1 MTARS
6 LPESPTFTTASER
19 EVWQRVMKQL
29 PEGCVI
35 LPSLRIADR
44 HKDHEADLLVLMPD
58 SGIVVVEVKGSHVWH
73 DQGAWFIQRGE
84 AADRIYPV
92 DQSRDAQYALR
103 NYVESDPRWGS
114 RTRVR
119 WGHHVVLARTE
130 IDDDFATPD
139 LPRWRASGQN
149 DLPDLGSRLWDT
161 TSLHQKDARAP
172 THDDVDLIVDILGG
186 RLLPTRDV
194 AAIAADRE
202 EHAQRL
208 TLEQAN
214 LLKVTR
220 LLPRLEIRGGA
231 GSGKTVLAMHQ
242 ARELASGR
250 LADRKRRVAMVCY
263 SYGLASYLRREL
275 LVGQRSKQPSFVG
288 TFEDLGRRW
297 GLTDFGTRSDSA
309 FWEVELPRLMTE
321 RAASLAHD
329 EKFDAII
336 VDEAQDF
343 ADDWWLP
350 LLRALRDEEN
360 GSLYAYSDER
370 QRVFARFGRP
380 PVQLVPLVLDHNLR
394 NTRQIA
400 STFVP
405 LAPRGMELRGGDGPE
420 VTFVAASGEEA
431 LEVADEQVDALF
443 DEGWN
448 AGDIALI
455 TLGQRHPVQVE
466 RQESQG
472 QQGYWDTFWDGDD
485 IFYGHVL
492 GFKGMERRAIVL
504 CVNES
509 GTRDRA
515 AERLSVGLSRATD
528 RLIVV
533 GDPDVIAAMGGA
545 DVCRRLGLG

>member
-1 MTARS
+1 MAARS
-6 LPESPTFTTASER
+6 LPDSPTFVTASER
-19 EVWQRVMKQL
+19 EVWQRAQRQL
-29 PEGCVI
+29 PDDCIIV
-35 LPSLRIADR
+35 SSVRIADR
-44 HKDHEADLLVLMPD
+44 HKDHEADLVLLMPD
-58 SGIVVVEVKGSHVWH
+58 SGIVVVEVKGSHVWV
-73 DQGAWFIQRGE
+73 DNGQWFIQRREGP
-84 AADRIYPV
+84 DRIYPV
-92 DQSRDAQYALR
+92 DQARDAQYALR

-114 RTRVR
+114 RSRVR

-130 IDDDFATPD
+130 LDPEFATPN
-139 LPRWRASGQN
+139 LPRWRVSGKN
-149 DLPDLGSRLWDT
+149 DLSNLGERLWDT
-161 TSLHQKDARAP
+161 TSLHQKDARTP

-186 RLLPTRDV
+186 RLHPTKNPT
-194 AAIAADRE
+194 AIAADRE
-202 EHAQRL
+202 DHAQRL
-208 TLEQAN
+208 TMEQAN

-231 GSGKTVLAMHQ
+231 GSGKTVLATQQ

-250 LADRKRRVAMVCY
+250 RTGAKQRVAVVCY
-263 SYGLASYLRREL
+263 SSGLASHLRREL
-275 LVGQRSKQPSFVG
+275 LVGQRSKQPAFVG

-297 GLTDFGTRSDSA
+297 GLEEFGTRRDSA
-309 FWEVELPRLMTE
+309 FWETELPALMAQ
-321 RAASLAHD
+321 RAASLPHD
-329 EKFDAII
+329 QKFDAII

-350 LLRALRDEEN
+350 LLRALKDEET
-360 GSLYAYSDER
+360 GGLYAYSDER

-394 NTRQIA
+394 NTKQIA

-405 LAPRGMELRGGDGPE
+405 LAPTGMELRGGDGPQ
-420 VTFVAASGEEA
+420 VTFVPASSADA
-431 LEVADEQVDALF
+431 LQVADDQADALF
-443 DEGWN
+443 DEGWD

-472 QQGYWDTFWDGDD
+472 QQGYWDTFWDADD

-515 AERLSVGLSRATD
+515 AERLYVGLSRATD

-533 GDPDVIAAMGGA
+533 GDPDVIATMGGE